1 VGRAVVVAVLVLAA
15 LAAADG
21 LRRAGSE
28 RVVVPQAKDRPRA
41 AAALL
46 PGRTGGFAAASDGR
60 LTRTR
65 VLRGGEEIL
74 SRQEIDAAFPAPLE
88 GVLFDVA
95 HVAVAPDGTLVLA
108 VYKFP
113 PGRSVLGAIELWRGE
128 RLVGAFPVPAGSF
141 GGGIGFS
148 EDGSLVATFAGG
160 RSQATLFDRGGR
172 WEAYVPL
179 G

>member
-1 VGRAVVVAVLVLAA
+1 VVVAVLVLAA
-15 LAAADG
+15 VAAADG
-21 LRRAGSE
+21 VRRAGSE
-28 RVVVPQAKDRPRA
+28 QVVVREEAQRPRTGM
-41 AAALL
+41 ALA
-46 PGRTGGFAAASDGR
+46 PGRAQGHAAVADGR

-65 VLRGGEEIL
+65 VVRDGEEVL
-74 SRQEIDAAFPAPLE
+74 SREQIDAAFPAPLE
-88 GVLFDVA
+88 GDLFDVA

-113 PGRSVLGAIELWRGE
+113 PGRSVLGAIELWREE

-148 EDGSLVATFAGG
+148 ENGSLVATFAGG